1 VFCYWADAQ
10 PAATQQRDTT
20 KQAQSRLYK
29 VTVTLEPSIS
39 KPKRLD
45 LKGERQE
52 YVGIL
57 RDDDADADADAD
69 DQESVTLVFA

>member
-1 VFCYWADAQ
+1 VFCNWTNPQ

-45 LKGERQE
+45 LRGETGVRR
-52 YVGIL
+52 IL
-57 RDDDADADADAD
+57 RDDDDADAD
-69 DQESVTLVFA
+69 DQESVALVFA